1 MSHGVSSPK
10 YEPLVSHGD
19 PLQGGKFRE
28 AFVNNK
34 TALGQVY
41 EGFVHWQNGFGASS
55 GRQCQWQNWFGPLCL

>member
-41 EGFVHWQNGFGASS
+41 EGFVH
-55 GRQCQWQNWFGPLCL
+55 